1 MFYDG
6 KLFIIVIIIII
17 TNLVVVGYYY
27 SDIRKFNKIIEEN
40 NIKTP
45 HEVYIYVKSIKQK
58 AHNGDM
64 ITAGCTPYYL
74 LKVRKK
80 LWCDEFCVVMS
91 TFNNI
96 LGYNTRLVDIIG
108 TDNLSHHTV
117 LQVDE
122 SNKWTLYDG
131 YMGIHCANIEKTVNY
146 HVSSIRIRQ
155 YPKLYNFIVN
165 NNYFIKELFVL
176 IRGIDE
182 NYPIINNNEKIN
194 NNIPIN

>member
-1 MFYDG
+1 
-6 KLFIIVIIIII
+6 
-17 TNLVVVGYYY
+17 
-27 SDIRKFNKIIEEN
+27 
-40 NIKTP
+40 
-45 HEVYIYVKSIKQK
+45 
-58 AHNGDM
+58 M

-80 LWCDEFCVVMS
+80 LRCDEFCVVKS

-117 LQVDE
+117 LQVYE

-131 YMGIHCANIEKTVNY
+131 YMDIYCANIEKTVNY